1 MLDTIDLSSAL
12 AKQTFKPLRREM
24 LRRIFELSE
33 MVYERKRPVIIVFEG
48 WDAAGKGTTIRTL
61 TQQLDAR
68 GYKVLPTQAA
78 RTHEKQKPW
87 LWRFWMNI
95 PRYGQIAIFDRSWYG
110 RVLVERVEGLTPIPE
125 WIAAYEEINQFE
137 RTLADDGTVF
147 IKFWLHISREEQLRR
162 FLDLSTQPET
172 AWQVTA
178 EDWEHHRK
186 YDEYLAAVRDMLA
199 STHTPYAPWTVVPST
214 DRDFR
219 LYTVFRTIIARLEA
233 ALDLPLT
240 DWEEPDVV
248 KRESKKAEKKAE
260 KKAARQTEKKAAQK
274 EDKHDKAKAEKKA
287 KKAAKKANKQATEH
301 AREDGAG
308 AVDKPAKPKKAKK
321 LEAAADELPTLRAE
335 DDEAPT
341 PPAAAPAKR
350 PRRAPKVAA
359 PVEAAASAAPDD
371 DEAA

>member
-172 AWQVTA
+172 AWQVAA

-214 DRDFR
+214 DRDYR

-240 DWEEPDVV
+240 DWEEPDLV

-260 KKAARQTEKKAAQK
+260 KKAAKQTEKKATQK

-287 KKAAKKANKQATEH
+287 KKAAKKANKQATDH
-301 AREDGAG
+301 AREDGAE

-350 PRRAPKVAA
+350 PRRAPKVTA